1 MAWALIAN
9 ILAERQGTGEWLN
22 RENDSVTRGPRAA
35 GFERKII
42 SRLRRRHPRHVT
54 PFFFCK
60 HARTTMPLTTFPS
73 EEEHFKGFKIF
84 DVTYKVVKSHAIQT
98 SVLVPRN
105 ACKGPRPVIVR
116 FHGGGLVG
124 FFLSILFQLPA
135 SPPQSSDGAFDCLL
149 RVSPASLQS
158 VITGCARF
166 QCPARIFLLIF
177 MPNR

>member
-1 MAWALIAN
+1 
-9 ILAERQGTGEWLN
+9 
-22 RENDSVTRGPRAA
+22 
-35 GFERKII
+35 
-42 SRLRRRHPRHVT
+42 
-54 PFFFCK
+54 
-60 HARTTMPLTTFPS
+60 MPLTTFPS

-135 SPPQSSDGAFDCLL
+135 PLHLNPVTAPLTVCCVSPP
-149 RVSPASLQS
+149 SLQS
-158 VITGCARF
+158 VITGCAHF